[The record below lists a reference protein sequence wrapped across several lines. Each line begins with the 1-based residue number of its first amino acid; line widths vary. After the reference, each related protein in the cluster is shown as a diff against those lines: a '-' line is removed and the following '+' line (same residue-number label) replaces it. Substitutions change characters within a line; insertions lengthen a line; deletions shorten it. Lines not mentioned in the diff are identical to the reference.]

1 MKISYLMNQHPYAS
15 CTFIRREIV
24 ELEAKGLSVSRFS
37 IRRPESKLV
46 DVADQQELAK
56 TWFIFDL
63 GWAKLL
69 LSVVRTGFSRPRRFF
84 NALRLALKIGRK
96 SDRGIVVNLA
106 YLVEACVVLD
116 WCKSLAI
123 NHIHAHFGSNPAS
136 VAMLCRVLGGPSYSF
151 TIHGP
156 HEFDN
161 PEALAIPEKIQY
173 AAFVVAI
180 SEFTKS
186 RLSCWSDHSHWSKIH
201 VVHCGVD
208 RLFLEQEPQPLP
220 AEPRFVSVGRLGEQ
234 KGHFVLVQ
242 AVSKLASEGL
252 KFKVILVGDGPLRG
266 QIETLIDRLRLQ
278 DYIEITGWATNV
290 EVQQSILNAQ
300 IMVLP
305 SFAEGLPV
313 VFMESLALGRPVLS
327 TYVAGIPELVKPG
340 ECGWLVPSGSVDALA
355 DAMRQV
361 LNTPI
366 SELERMGKIGAER
379 VAKLHDAKVEAGRL
393 MELFEKYSQVW

>member
-1 MKISYLMNQHPYAS
+1 
-15 CTFIRREIV
+15 
-24 ELEAKGLSVSRFS
+24 
-37 IRRPESKLV
+37 
-46 DVADQQELAK
+46 
-56 TWFIFDL
+56 
-63 GWAKLL
+63 
-69 LSVVRTGFSRPRRFF
+69 
-84 NALRLALKIGRK
+84 
-96 SDRGIVVNLA
+96 
-106 YLVEACVVLD
+106 
-116 WCKSLAI
+116 
-123 NHIHAHFGSNPAS
+123 
-136 VAMLCRVLGGPSYSF
+136 
-151 TIHGP
+151 
-156 HEFDN
+156 
-161 PEALAIPEKIQY
+161 
-173 AAFVVAI
+173 
-180 SEFTKS
+180 
-186 RLSCWSDHSHWSKIH
+186 
-201 VVHCGVD
+201 
-208 RLFLEQEPQPLP
+208 
-220 AEPRFVSVGRLGEQ
+220 
-234 KGHFVLVQ
+234 
-242 AVSKLASEGL
+242 
-252 KFKVILVGDGPLRG
+252 VILVGDGPLRG